1 MGRLL
6 MVEDDEMLRAAI
18 REVFTLKGYSV
29 AEAACGEG
37 FMTQVEKQDFDLV
50 LLDLN
55 LPDEDGLVLL
65 RRTRAR
71 SDVPVFV
78 VSGRTDNDSRLTAL
92 ELGADDY
99 VTKPFDVR
107 ELELR
112 IRNFLG
118 RQKNRRTGGN
128 GTAERPVHRIR
139 FGGWTLLPDQ
149 WSLQDAQGQQL
160 VLTRGEL
167 DVLMALV
174 KAEGNALSREKLADV
189 LARNINGS
197 NPETVTVL
205 VYRLRKKLVSDSKE
219 NPVIVTVP
227 GVGYRIGAEVTYG
240 D

>member
-18 REVFTLKGYSV
+18 REVFTLKGYRVS
-29 AEAACGEG
+29 EAACGED
-37 FMTQVEKQDFDLV
+37 FMTEVEKQDFDLV

-78 VSGRTDNDSRLTAL
+78 VSARTDSDSRFTAL

-112 IRNFLG
+112 IRNFLS
-118 RQKNRRTGGN
+118 RQKSRGN
-128 GTAERPVHRIR
+128 GGVPERANRIQ
-139 FGGWTLLPDQ
+139 FGTWTLLPDQ
-149 WSLQDAQGQQL
+149 WSLQYASGQQL
-160 VLTRGEL
+160 ILTRGEL

-205 VYRLRKKLVSDSKE
+205 VYRLRKKLVGDDKN

-227 GVGYRIGAEVTYG
+227 GVGYRIGAEVTYNT
-240 D
+240 

>member
-18 REVFTLKGYSV
+18 REVFTLKGYRV
-29 AEAACGEG
+29 AEAACGEE
-37 FMTQVEKQDFDLV
+37 FMTEVEKQDFDLV

-65 RRTRAR
+65 RRARAR

-78 VSGRTDNDSRLTAL
+78 VSARTDNESRLTAL

-118 RQKNRRTGGN
+118 RQKRRNNGAERGGN
-128 GTAERPVHRIR
+128 RIR
-139 FGGWTLLPDQ
+139 FGSWTLLPDQ
-149 WSLQDAQGQQL
+149 WSLQDANGQQL

-205 VYRLRKKLVSDSKE
+205 VYRLRKKLVDESRD

-227 GVGYRIGAEVTYG
+227 GVGYRIGAEVIYG